1 MRRITADIIFSISSK
16 PFSNKVLILEDDG
29 TVLDIVDANNFSSGE
44 IEKLRGALV
53 PGFINTHCHIEL
65 SHLRN
70 KFDEKTG
77 LGEFLMNVTKHRD
90 EKGEVMLQAIEDAE
104 NEMIENGIVAV
115 GDISNLPLSFK
126 QKAKRNLYYHTF
138 IELLSFNPENSYRS
152 FENGKELMNN
162 AKSFGLQVSLAPH
175 APYTVSPL
183 LLELISKQCYEDG
196 KPTSFHMLESNDEN
210 EFYLQGSGNY
220 RKLYRE
226 LNVPI
231 KFFEP
236 TGKTSLESTLPFI
249 NKEIK
254 TLLVHNTIATVW
266 DMEWAEDIHP
276 NLFWCL
282 CPNANL
288 FIEDRLPEI
297 PLLMNHVQYLTV
309 GTDSLSSNHQLSI
322 LEELKS
328 IQNKF
333 PEIKLE
339 DMLRWAT
346 LYGAIFLG
354 IDAQFGSFEK
364 GKKPGVNLIE
374 GFTIGNEDL
383 KHTKVRKII

>member
-1 MRRITADIIFSISSK
+1 MRRISADLIFPITSK
-16 PFSNKVLILEDDG
+16 PVSGKVLILDDNEKI
-29 TVLDIVDANNFSSGE
+29 LDLQDAVNFSDGE
-44 IEKLRGALV
+44 IEKYNGALV

-65 SHLRN
+65 SHLKN
-70 KFDEKTG
+70 KFAEKTG

-90 EKGEVMLQAIEDAE
+90 EKEEAMLQAIDDAE
-104 NEMIENGIVAV
+104 KEMIANGIVAV

-126 QKAKRNLYYHTF
+126 QKSKRNLVYHTF
-138 IELLSFNPENSYRS
+138 IELLSFNPEYAAKA
-152 FENGKELMNN
+152 FEKGKELMNN

-210 EFYLQGSGNY
+210 EFYLQGLGNY

-266 DMEWAEDIHP
+266 DMEWAEDLNP
-276 NLFWCL
+276 NLYWCL

-297 PLLMNHVQYLTV
+297 PLLRQHVQYLTV

-333 PEIKLE
+333 PEINLE

-346 LYGAIFLG
+346 LYGAKFLG
-354 IDAQFGSFEK
+354 IDEQYGSFEN

-374 GFTIGNEDL
+374 GMIHGDL
-383 KHTKVRKII
+383 KNSRVRKII